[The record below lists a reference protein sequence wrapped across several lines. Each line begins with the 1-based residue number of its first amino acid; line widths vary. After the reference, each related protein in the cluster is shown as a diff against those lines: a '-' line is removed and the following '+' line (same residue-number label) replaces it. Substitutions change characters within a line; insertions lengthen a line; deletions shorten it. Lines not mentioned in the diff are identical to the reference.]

1 MVPPEQGVEA
11 VTTGHK
17 TGAEKDNKHHP
28 QLVAADAGILAA
40 YLTHA
45 VQYETLILQASLDVS
60 LGLVIGLT
68 TMAKQTAGKRNF
80 EVAMPDQFRYCL
92 APDFF
97 LMGMSKYSSARV
109 ISKSRASVSNLEKA
123 RAFSSSLTRLLSC
136 AFSSL

>member
-1 MVPPEQGVEA
+1 MPPQQGIEA

-45 VQYETLILQASLDVS
+45 LQYETLILQAGLNVS

-68 TMAKQTAGKRNF
+68 TMAKQTAGKRNL
-80 EVAMPDQFRYCL
+80 EVAMPDQFRYRL

-97 LMGMSKYSSARV
+97 LIGILKYSSARV
-109 ISKSRASVSNLEKA
+109 ISRSRASVSNFEKA
-123 RAFSSSLTRLLSC
+123 RAFSSSLTRFLRC